1 MHGLRDRTR
10 LGTASEPHSTFHH
23 TDAVRNQKLIKVF
36 SIRQDFKLV
45 IYTPHRKKENDD
57 DALVYRMVTGMGW
70 LNEDGILIFA
80 S

>member
-57 DALVYRMVTGMGW
+57 ALVYRMVTGMGW

>member
-1 MHGLRDRTR
+1 MHALHDRTR

-57 DALVYRMVTGMGW
+57 DALVYGMMTGMGW